1 MLMQKQKQGKTIKKG
16 CGEMA
21 KNKKA
26 KSKTVEYSRYG
37 YYFIAPFFIIFAIF
51 QLWPLIYTIGLAF
64 CENYTDT
71 MFNVEVGPTFNGIEN
86 FKSVFVAK
94 DGTLFGT
101 FTFQS
106 LWNTIIMWL
115 MNFLPQILLAL
126 LLAVWFTDT
135 RVKMKAQGA
144 YKIMVFMPNIITA
157 ATISVLFYS
166 LFNYPNGPVN
176 QILVSSG
183 IMEQPFRFFDNK
195 WATRGLVS
203 FINFW
208 MWYGNTMI
216 VLTAGVLGINPSLF
230 EAARVDGASSGQIFK
245 TITLPLLR
253 PILLFTLVNS
263 AIGGL
268 QMYDIPKLLTTSG
281 YGDPDYA
288 TRTITMYMRELAFTG
303 AKQMGKASAT
313 SVVLF
318 VVTLFFSL
326 VLFYI
331 MRDKDAI
338 KEKKI
343 IKAARKERE
352 KKLLAAGKEEN

>member
-1 MLMQKQKQGKTIKKG
+1 MAKPAKQKR
-16 CGEMA
+16 
-21 KNKKA
+21 
-26 KSKTVEYSRYG
+26 KTVEYGRYG
-37 YYFIAPFFIIFAIF
+37 YYFIAPFFIVFAIF

-71 MFNVEVGPTFNGIEN
+71 MFNVEVGPVFNGIEN
-86 FKSVFVAK
+86 FKTVFIGK
-94 DGTLFGT
+94 DGTLFNT
-101 FTFQS
+101 YTFQS

-115 MNFLPQILLAL
+115 LNFIPQILLAL
-126 LLAVWFTDT
+126 VLAVWFTDT

-144 YKIMVFMPNIITA
+144 YKIMTFMPNIITA

-166 LFNYPNGPVN
+166 LFNDPNGPVN
-176 QILVSSG
+176 QLLVHLGILD
-183 IMEQPFRFFDNK
+183 QPFRFFKDK
-195 WATRGLVS
+195 WATRGIIS

-208 MWYGNTMI
+208 MWYGNTMV
-216 VLTAGVLGINPSLF
+216 VLTAGVLGISPALF
-230 EAARVDGASSGQIFK
+230 EAARVDGASSFQIFK
-245 TITLPLLR
+245 KITLPLLR

-303 AKQMGKASAT
+303 ARQMGKASAT

-326 VLFYI
+326 ILFYI

-338 KEKKI
+338 RERKQNKAIQKEI
-343 IKAARKERE
+343 ARKGA
-352 KKLLAAGKEEN
+352 K

>member
-1 MLMQKQKQGKTIKKG
+1 MAKPAKQKR
-16 CGEMA
+16 
-21 KNKKA
+21 
-26 KSKTVEYSRYG
+26 KTVEYSRYG
-37 YYFIAPFFIIFAIF
+37 YFFIAPFFIVFAIF

-71 MFNVEVGPTFNGIEN
+71 MFNVEVGPTFNGFAN
-86 FKSVFVAK
+86 LKDVLVAK
-94 DGTLFGT
+94 DGTLFDT
-101 FTFQS
+101 FTFRA

-115 MNFLPQILLAL
+115 MNFIPQILLAL
-126 LLAVWFTDT
+126 ILAVWFTDT

-144 YKIMVFMPNIITA
+144 YKVMTFMPNIITA

-166 LFNYPNGPVN
+166 LFNDPNGPVN
-176 QILVSSG
+176 QLLMYLGVI
-183 IMEQPFRFFDNK
+183 EQPFRFFRDK
-195 WATRGLVS
+195 WATRSIIS

-216 VLTAGVLGINPSLF
+216 VLTAGVLGISPSLF
-230 EAARVDGASSGQIFK
+230 EAARVDGASSFDIFK
-245 TITLPLLR
+245 RITLPLLR

-268 QMYDIPKLLTTSG
+268 QMFDIPKLLTTSG
-281 YGDPDYA
+281 LGDPDFT

-303 AKQMGKASAT
+303 ARQMGKASAA

-326 VLFYI
+326 LLFYI

-338 KEKKI
+338 
-343 IKAARKERE
+343 RE
-352 KKLLAAGKEEN
+352 KKQFKAVKKELARREAK

>member
-1 MLMQKQKQGKTIKKG
+1 
-16 CGEMA
+16 MA
-21 KNKKA
+21 KTAKK
-26 KSKTVEYSRYG
+26 KQKTVEYGRYG

-64 CENYTDT
+64 CEQYTDT
-71 MFNVEVGPTFNGIEN
+71 MFNTVVGPTFNGVDN
-86 FKSVFVAK
+86 FKTVFMGT
-94 DGTLFGT
+94 DGVLFNT
-101 FTFQS
+101 FTFRA
-106 LWNTIIMWL
+106 LGNTIIMWL
-115 MNFLPQILLAL
+115 LNFLPQILLAL

-144 YKIMVFMPNIITA
+144 YKMLTFMPNIITA

-176 QILVSSG
+176 QILVASG
-183 IMEQPFRFFDNK
+183 IFKEPFRFFNSK
-195 WATRGLVS
+195 WATRGLIS

-216 VLTAGVLGINPSLF
+216 VLTAGVLGISPSLF
-230 EAARVDGASSGQIFK
+230 EAARVDGANSGQIFRQV
-245 TITLPLLR
+245 TLPLLR
-253 PILLFTLVNS
+253 PIMLFTLVNS

-268 QMYDIPKLLTTSG
+268 QMYDIPKLLTQSG
-281 YGDPDYA
+281 YGDPDYT

-338 KEKKI
+338 KEKKQ
-343 IKAARKERE
+343 IKAAQKQLAE
-352 KKLLAAGKEEN
+352 KQAAAGKGAK

>member
-1 MLMQKQKQGKTIKKG
+1 MPVARPRAEIFREGCEKMANTKK
-16 CGEMA
+16 
-21 KNKKA
+21 KR
-26 KSKTVEYSRYG
+26 KTVEYGRYG
-37 YYFIAPFFIIFAIF
+37 YFFIAPFFIVFAIF
-51 QLWPLIYTIGLAF
+51 QLWPLIYTMGLAF

-71 MFNVEVGPTFNGIEN
+71 MFNMEVGPYFNGLAN
-86 FKSVFVAK
+86 FKKVFVGN
-94 DGTLFGT
+94 DGRLFNT
-101 FTFQS
+101 YTFQS

-135 RVKMKAQGA
+135 RVKLKAQGA
-144 YKIMVFMPNIITA
+144 YKILTFMPNIITA
-157 ATISVLFYS
+157 ATISVLFYK
-166 LFNYPNGPVN
+166 LFDFPNGPIN
-176 QILVSSG
+176 QVLTNWGILS
-183 IMEQPFRFFDNK
+183 QPYNFFLNK
-195 WATRGLVS
+195 WATRGIIA

-216 VLTAGVLGINPSLF
+216 VLTAGVLGISPSLF
-230 EAARVDGASSGQIFK
+230 EAARVDGASSWEIFK
-245 TITLPLLR
+245 SVTLPMLR

-281 YGDPDYA
+281 YGDPDYT
-288 TRTITMYMRELAFTG
+288 TRTMTMYIRDLAFTG
-303 AKQMGKASAT
+303 SRQMGKAAAASL
-313 SVVLF
+313 VLF

-338 KEKKI
+338 KEKKA
-343 IKAARKERE
+343 IKAAQKARKGA
-352 KKLLAAGKEEN
+352 K

>member
-1 MLMQKQKQGKTIKKG
+1 MAKPAKQKR
-16 CGEMA
+16 
-21 KNKKA
+21 
-26 KSKTVEYSRYG
+26 KTVEYSRYG
-37 YYFIAPFFIIFAIF
+37 YYFIAPFFIVFAIF

-71 MFNVEVGPTFNGIEN
+71 MFNVEVGPVFNGIEN
-86 FKSVFVAK
+86 FKTVFIGK
-94 DGTLFGT
+94 DGTLFNT
-101 FTFQS
+101 YTFQS

-115 MNFLPQILLAL
+115 LNFIPQILLAL
-126 LLAVWFTDT
+126 ILAVWFTDT

-144 YKIMVFMPNIITA
+144 YKIMTFMPNIITA

-176 QILVSSG
+176 QFLLESG
-183 IMEQPFRFFDNK
+183 LLSQPYRFFQQK
-195 WATRGLVS
+195 WATRGIIS

-208 MWYGNTMI
+208 MWYGNTMV
-216 VLTAGVLGINPSLF
+216 VLTAGVLGISPSLF
-230 EAARVDGASSGQIFK
+230 EAARVDGASSFQIFK
-245 TITLPLLR
+245 KITLPLLR

-281 YGDPDYA
+281 YGDPDYT

-326 VLFYI
+326 ILFYI

-338 KEKKI
+338 RERKQNKAIQKEI
-343 IKAARKERE
+343 ARKGA
-352 KKLLAAGKEEN
+352 K

>member
-1 MLMQKQKQGKTIKKG
+1 MAKTAKQKR
-16 CGEMA
+16 
-21 KNKKA
+21 
-26 KSKTVEYSRYG
+26 KTVEYSRYG
-37 YYFIAPFFIIFAIF
+37 YYFIAPFFIVFAIF

-71 MFNVEVGPTFNGIEN
+71 MFNVEVGPVFNGIDN
-86 FKSVFVAK
+86 FKTVFIGK
-94 DGTLFGT
+94 DGALFNTYT
-101 FTFQS
+101 FLS

-115 MNFLPQILLAL
+115 MNFIPQILLAL
-126 LLAVWFTDT
+126 LLAIWFTDT

-144 YKIMVFMPNIITA
+144 YKIMTFMPNIITA

-176 QILVSSG
+176 QLLLELG
-183 IMEQPFRFFDNK
+183 IFDEPFRFFQRK
-195 WATRGLVS
+195 WATRGIIS

-208 MWYGNTMI
+208 MWYGNTMV
-216 VLTAGVLGINPSLF
+216 VLTAGVLGISPSLF
-230 EAARVDGASSGQIFK
+230 EAARVDGASSFQIFK
-245 TITLPLLR
+245 KVTLPLLR

-268 QMYDIPKLLTTSG
+268 QMYDIPKLLTISG
-281 YGDPDYA
+281 YGDPDYM

-303 AKQMGKASAT
+303 ARQMGKASAT

-326 VLFYI
+326 LLFYI

-338 KEKKI
+338 KERKQN
-343 IKAARKERE
+343 KAVQKELARKGA
-352 KKLLAAGKEEN
+352 K

>member
-1 MLMQKQKQGKTIKKG
+1 MAKPAKQKR
-16 CGEMA
+16 
-21 KNKKA
+21 
-26 KSKTVEYSRYG
+26 KTVEYSRYG
-37 YYFIAPFFIIFAIF
+37 YFFIAPFFIVFAIF

-71 MFNVEVGPTFNGIEN
+71 MFNVEVGPTFNGFAN
-86 FKSVFVAK
+86 LKDVLVAK
-94 DGTLFGT
+94 DGTLFDT
-101 FTFQS
+101 FTFRA

-115 MNFLPQILLAL
+115 MNFIPQILLAL
-126 LLAVWFTDT
+126 ILAVWFTDT

-144 YKIMVFMPNIITA
+144 YKVMTFMPNIITA

-166 LFNYPNGPVN
+166 LFNDPNGPVN
-176 QILVSSG
+176 QLLMYLGVI
-183 IMEQPFRFFDNK
+183 EQPFRFFRDK
-195 WATRGLVS
+195 WATRSIIS

-216 VLTAGVLGINPSLF
+216 VLTAGVLGISPSLF
-230 EAARVDGASSGQIFK
+230 EAARVDGASSFDIFK
-245 TITLPLLR
+245 RITLPLLR

-268 QMYDIPKLLTTSG
+268 QMFDIPKLLTTSG
-281 YGDPDYA
+281 LGDPDFT

-303 AKQMGKASAT
+303 ARQMGKASAA

-326 VLFYI
+326 LLFYI

-338 KEKKI
+338 
-343 IKAARKERE
+343 RE
-352 KKLLAAGKEEN
+352 KKQFKAVAKELARREAR

>member
-1 MLMQKQKQGKTIKKG
+1 MAKPAKQKH
-16 CGEMA
+16 
-21 KNKKA
+21 
-26 KSKTVEYSRYG
+26 KTVEYSRYG
-37 YYFIAPFFIIFAIF
+37 YYFIAPFFIVFAFF

-64 CENYTDT
+64 CENYVDT
-71 MFNVEVGPTFNGIEN
+71 MFNVEVGPVFNGLEN
-86 FKSVFVAK
+86 FKTVFMGR
-94 DGTLFGT
+94 DGTLFDTYT
-101 FTFQS
+101 FHA

-126 LLAVWFTDT
+126 ILAVWFTDT
-135 RVKMKAQGA
+135 RVKMKGQGA
-144 YKIMVFMPNIITA
+144 YKILTFMPNIITA

-176 QILVSSG
+176 QLLLTLG
-183 IMEQPFRFFDNK
+183 LRDQPFRFFQNK
-195 WATRGLVS
+195 WATRGIIS

-216 VLTAGVLGINPSLF
+216 VLTAGVLGISPSLF
-230 EAARVDGASSGQIFK
+230 EAARVDGASSFQIFRK
-245 TITLPLLR
+245 VTLPLLR

-268 QMYDIPKLLTTSG
+268 QMYDIPKLLTQSG

-303 AKQMGKASAT
+303 ARQMGKASAT
-313 SVVLF
+313 SVILF
-318 VVTLFFSL
+318 IVTLAISMIM
-326 VLFYI
+326 FYF

-338 KEKKI
+338 REKKQ
-343 IKAARKERE
+343 IKAAQKR
-352 KKLLAAGKEEN
+352 LAGKGAK

>member
-1 MLMQKQKQGKTIKKG
+1 MAKPAKQKR
-16 CGEMA
+16 
-21 KNKKA
+21 
-26 KSKTVEYSRYG
+26 KTVEYGRYG
-37 YYFIAPFFIIFAIF
+37 YYFIAPFFIVFAIF

-71 MFNVEVGPTFNGIEN
+71 MFNVEVGPVFNGIEN
-86 FKSVFVAK
+86 FKTVFIGK
-94 DGTLFGT
+94 DGTLFNT
-101 FTFQS
+101 YTFQS

-115 MNFLPQILLAL
+115 LNFIPQILLAL
-126 LLAVWFTDT
+126 VLAVWFTDT

-144 YKIMVFMPNIITA
+144 YKIMTFMPNIITA

-166 LFNYPNGPVN
+166 LFNDPNGPVN
-176 QILVSSG
+176 QLLVHLGILD
-183 IMEQPFRFFDNK
+183 QPFRFFKDK
-195 WATRGLVS
+195 WATRGIIS

-208 MWYGNTMI
+208 MWYGNTMV
-216 VLTAGVLGINPSLF
+216 VLTAGVLGISPALF
-230 EAARVDGASSGQIFK
+230 EAARVDGASSFQIFK
-245 TITLPLLR
+245 KVTLPLLR

-303 AKQMGKASAT
+303 ARQMGKASAT

-326 VLFYI
+326 ILFYI

-338 KEKKI
+338 RERKQNKAIQKEL
-343 IKAARKERE
+343 ARKGAE
-352 KKLLAAGKEEN
+352 